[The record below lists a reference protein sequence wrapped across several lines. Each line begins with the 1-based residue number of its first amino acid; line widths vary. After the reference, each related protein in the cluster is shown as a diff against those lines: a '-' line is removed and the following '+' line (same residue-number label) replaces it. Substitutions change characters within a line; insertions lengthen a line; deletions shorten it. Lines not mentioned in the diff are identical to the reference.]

1 MDYNYKIS
9 RMSFLVTLVRAALLA
24 GVKASV
30 VKLPCI
36 SCLSRD
42 CMRPHKA
49 PDQSVAAKE
58 VESTAPKESTNARGA
73 RPMPCQRI
81 LWCQPYSLADQT
93 LTYSSEK
100 TNYLYD
106 SALLQSENWS
116 KRTKRKNDHQA
127 KIGEDPMESCMEID
141 EVMDG
146 TRRAQRL
153 KSHEIHDYC
162 RWKRK

>member
-1 MDYNYKIS
+1 
-9 RMSFLVTLVRAALLA
+9 
-24 GVKASV
+24 
-30 VKLPCI
+30 
-36 SCLSRD
+36 
-42 CMRPHKA
+42 
-49 PDQSVAAKE
+49 
-58 VESTAPKESTNARGA
+58 
-73 RPMPCQRI
+73 MPCQRI

-146 TRRAQRL
+146 TRRA
-153 KSHEIHDYC
+153 
-162 RWKRK
+162 